1 MEYNLNIKKSNHT
14 KVVLNVVNC
23 FLKLTSKEIDIIATL
38 VDNNIIDI
46 NRATK
51 DVIRKSVGIDGYG
64 LNNYILKLRKKG
76 ILVNN
81 RLSTN
86 IIQACK
92 DKSIVINLNSTE
104 DAN

>member
-51 DVIRKSVGIDGYG
+51 KM
-64 LNNYILKLRKKG
+64 
-76 ILVNN
+76 
-81 RLSTN
+81 
-86 IIQACK
+86 
-92 DKSIVINLNSTE
+92 
-104 DAN
+104 